1 MTVARWVAV
10 QRNPVS
16 GAGQDR
22 ATIVELVL
30 RLREHGLHPRL
41 FANRERLRRR
51 LDDPRWRER
60 LVGIVAAGGDG
71 TVGDVINRF
80 PGFPVAILPLGNEN
94 LLAGYLGIP
103 KSGRAVADMIAANH
117 RQRLDIGVVGDRRF
131 TLMASAGFDADVVH
145 RTHAARTGHITRG
158 RYLGPILRSL
168 FHYRFREMRIYLDDD
183 PAPLRARTALIV
195 NIPAYAIG
203 LRLADSARGDDGV
216 LDLRLFERGSAF
228 RMTWYFVRV
237 LTRSHE
243 RLRDVRSARASRVR
257 IESDEPVPVQIDGDP
272 AGRTP
277 VEICILPGALEIFV
291 GSRRPGREPSTESA

>member
-1 MTVARWVAV
+1 MTFACWVAV

-22 ATIVELVL
+22 AAIVELVL

-80 PGFPVAILPLGNEN
+80 PGVPVAILPLGNEN

-103 KSGRAVADMIAANH
+103 KSGRAVADRIAANH
-117 RQRLDIGVVGDRRF
+117 RKKLDVGVAGDRRF

-158 RYLGPILRSL
+158 RYVGPILRSL
-168 FHYRFREMRIYLDDD
+168 FRYRFREMRIYLDDD

-195 NIPAYAIG
+195 NVPAYAIG

-228 RMTWYFVRV
+228 RMPWYFVRV

-243 RLRDVRSARASRVR
+243 RLRDVRSARASRMR
-257 IESDEPVPVQIDGDP
+257 IESDEPIPVQIDGDP
-272 AGRTP
+272 AGWTP
-277 VEICILPGALEIFV
+277 VEIRILSGALEVFV
-291 GSRRPGREPSTESA
+291 